1 MIKKGLAVAVILL
14 FIGVAFAP
22 SINAEIE
29 PNESTCTD
37 FLDDGNLS
45 GYVYDSKMEPIEG
58 VLVRVDFHSE
68 YEENYTDS
76 NGYYHVSNIPICFCL
91 KNCSASKDDY
101 VTEWAY
107 LEIIEETFYD
117 FILETDD
124 DCGCEE
130 EVSDFEWFFPMICTL
145 LLPAWGVA
153 VWIFLASRG
162 MFGEYLLETMTQI
175 GLSLNC
181 YWI

>member
-29 PNESTCTD
+29 PNESTYTD

-45 GYVYDSKMEPIEG
+45 GYVYDSNMEPIEG
-58 VLVRVDFHSE
+58 ALVRVDFHSE

-76 NGYYHVSNIPICFCL
+76 NGYYHVSNIPLCFCL

-117 FILETDD
+117 FVLERDD
-124 DCGCEE
+124 DCGCDDSNELE
-130 EVSDFEWFFPMICTL
+130 FPIICWILERLWFIIPQFSPFPVPLMH
-145 LLPAWGVA
+145 
-153 VWIFLASRG
+153 WIIIFINEI
-162 MFGEYLLETMTQI
+162 FDCPNI
-175 GLSLNC
+175 P
-181 YWI
+181 